1 MSSKMWEITLD
12 HARSC
17 VLDSSVHVYPA
28 PGFQM
33 KTAVVF
39 NVVAQVLG
47 LLVDFQ
53 YIPAEK
59 LSEIEKALILSLSLS
74 LYRFLFY
81 ILLSGLDTLCNCF

>member
-1 MSSKMWEITLD
+1 
-12 HARSC
+12 
-17 VLDSSVHVYPA
+17 VYQA
-28 PGFQM
+28 PGFQK

-59 LSEIEKALILSLSLS
+59 LSEIEKALILSVYIFDLVSL
-74 LYRFLFY
+74 LHTLRF
-81 ILLSGLDTLCNCF
+81 T